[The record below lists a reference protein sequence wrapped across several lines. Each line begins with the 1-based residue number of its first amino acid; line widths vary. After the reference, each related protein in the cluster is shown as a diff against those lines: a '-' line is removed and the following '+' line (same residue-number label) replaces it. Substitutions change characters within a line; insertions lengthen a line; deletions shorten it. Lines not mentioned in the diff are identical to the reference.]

1 MNKLYY
7 LSSCSTCKRII
18 NQWSLNESINRVD
31 LKKNPLDEKQLNE
44 LFEITYS
51 YEALFNK
58 RAQLLKKLN
67 LNFNILKENDFKK
80 LLLTH
85 YSFLKRPVLLLNN
98 KIYIGNSQKTV
109 EEAEI
114 ELCKN

>member
-1 MNKLYY
+1 
-7 LSSCSTCKRII
+7 
-18 NQWSLNESINRVD
+18 
-31 LKKNPLDEKQLNE
+31 
-44 LFEITYS
+44 
-51 YEALFNK
+51 
-58 RAQLLKKLN
+58 LN

-85 YSFLKRPVLLLNN
+85 YSFLKRPVLLFNN